1 MFTLEAVLRN
11 TVSYMWQAEMKVH
24 LSRQNVGTRWK
35 ANRARMQQAP
45 VSELDEYL
53 GPRLLNLKHKVLNYL
68 TRSEITASTKLF
80 TAPAF
85 DGRTSGA
92 YSYNIASGILGGSE
106 TVIDPRMNGH
116 IFPKSTPTQ
125 LLPTPYAGMD
135 NMVNISQFQ
144 TPTDK
149 TPSSW
154 IYAPVD
160 VYYHSGI
167 DTHQTD
173 WCVYERLSAQVKV
186 QSQGLNY
193 IGAYTDTW
201 FSMPPNLSPKK
212 QPL

>member
-1 MFTLEAVLRN
+1 ML
-11 TVSYMWQAEMKVH
+11 
-24 LSRQNVGTRWK
+24 
-35 ANRARMQQAP
+35 AP
-45 VSELDEYL
+45 DERPTEPECRRTVSELDEYL
-53 GPRLLNLKHKVLNYL
+53 TKPRTQNPQLPIAGRFRRAA
-68 TRSEITASTKLF
+68 TRSEIAALTKLF

-85 DGRTSGA
+85 DWRTSGA

-116 IFPKSTPTQ
+116 IFPESTPMQ

-135 NMVNISQFQ
+135 NIVNISQFQ

-167 DTHQTD
+167 DTH
-173 WCVYERLSAQVKV
+173 
-186 QSQGLNY
+186 
-193 IGAYTDTW
+193 
-201 FSMPPNLSPKK
+201 
-212 QPL
+212 